1 MLVKWKD
8 VFSQS
13 NFFTDIFIWLG
24 WKLAQGLKFLCDAAQ
39 TLVDEMYKLLDF
51 TSYAGLSNI
60 FTTSEIRILLGVL
73 FAFAFIV
80 FGFTLITQNDKEKPK
95 VLHNLLIA
103 VMIITALPTG
113 MTMLNDLTLDA
124 KDAILGTQSKLSE
137 QMIADNVVD
146 LLYLDKQGFNNYTVK
161 DGKVSGGKVNG
172 FQGANA
178 ANISYIDATE
188 KITEKYKK
196 DLNSPDYFFN
206 KITVNDD
213 GTIKSEELKSDKF
226 LGIELTNFFYRYNV
240 DYLVIYISLAATAIA
255 FFFVAFKVAKL
266 IFELAVHGI
275 IAPLFAAADLTSGQ
289 RTKQIMQSVGSI
301 YVVLMIAVLMIK
313 MYYLGSAY
321 ISATFSNGLV
331 KAFALVFFAL
341 AVIDG
346 PNIIEKVLGV
356 DVGLKSGFQSMAT
369 LFMASRLV
377 TSSVGTAAK
386 AGAAAAGMAA
396 GVVGGAKDAVNNFKS
411 ELENTKNNKSEGKA
425 ENHNSENSSAENN
438 LYGDKKVDSNS
449 QSNTES
455 QNNNLR
461 DNNEGAETPGAT
473 DDNSLSESNGLSED
487 EVAENL
493 NAAESIPNS
502 VPNET
507 PTDNLGADSTTN
519 INDNLDNSNLQNSS
533 VQDMAKENGFNIPE
547 NFNGNITIDNST
559 NRISQPIS
567 NPNGILG
574 TAQRTYN
581 STRSIGGT
589 LGKKAG
595 QAARKRADKKLA
607 DSIKGDNE

>member
-1 MLVKWKD
+1 MGIDVLVKWKD

-24 WKLAQGLKFLCDAAQ
+24 WMLAQGLKFLCDAAQ

-51 TSYAGLSNI
+51 TSYAGLNKI
-60 FTTSEIRILLGVL
+60 FSVSEVRILLSVL
-73 FAFAFIV
+73 FGFAAIV
-80 FGFTLITQNDKEKPK
+80 LGFTLITQNDGKEKPK
-95 VLHNLLIA
+95 VLQNLLIA
-103 VMIITALPTG
+103 VMIITALPSA
-113 MTMLNDLTLDA
+113 MTMLNDLTIDA

-161 DGKVSGGKVNG
+161 DGKVTGGKVNG

-188 KITEKYKK
+188 KITEAYKK
-196 DLNSPDYFFN
+196 DLKSPDYFYN

-213 GTIKSEELKSDKF
+213 GSIKSEELKSDKF

-266 IFELAVHGI
+266 IFELAVHGV

-289 RTKQIMQSVGSI
+289 RTKQIMQSIGSI

-321 ISATFSNGLV
+321 ISSTFSNGLV

-346 PNIIEKVLGV
+346 PNIIEKVLGI

-369 LFMASRLV
+369 MFMATRLV
-377 TSSVGTAAK
+377 TSGVGAATR

-396 GVVGGAKDAVNNFKS
+396 GIFGGAKDAVNNFKS
-411 ELENTKNNKSEGKA
+411 ELGNTKNNKAEGKA
-425 ENHNSENSSAENN
+425 ENHNSENNSAENN

-449 QSNTES
+449 QSNVES
-455 QNNNLR
+455 QNNNLQ
-461 DNNEGAETPGAT
+461 DNNEGAGSPGTAE
-473 DDNSLSESNGLSED
+473 DNPLSQSNGLSED

-493 NAAESIPNS
+493 NVADSVS
-502 VPNET
+502 SGVPNET
-507 PTDNLGADSTTN
+507 PIDNLGADSTAN
-519 INDNLDNSNLQNSS
+519 INENLDNSNLQNSS
-533 VQDMAKENGFNIPE
+533 VQDIARENGINVPE

-559 NRISQPIS
+559 NRISQS
-567 NPNGILG
+567 SLNPNGILG
-574 TAQRTYN
+574 TAQRSYN
-581 STRSIGGT
+581 STRSIGGAI
-589 LGKKAG
+589 GKKAG
-595 QAARKRADKKLA
+595 QAARKLTDKKG
-607 DSIKGDNE
+607 GDNK